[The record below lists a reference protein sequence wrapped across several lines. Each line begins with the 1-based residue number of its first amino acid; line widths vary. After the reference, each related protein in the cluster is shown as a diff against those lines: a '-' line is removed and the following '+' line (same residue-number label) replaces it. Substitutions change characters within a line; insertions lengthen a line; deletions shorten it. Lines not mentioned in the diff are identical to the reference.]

1 MSSKSQ
7 HINFEP
13 ALSSMNS
20 YNSYSFKTIQQWP
33 IGHISQWIIKLIP
46 LSQKYFWVVSRPLPV
61 CQGPPCL
68 ASQLP
73 PIERDGGVNTRT
85 ITFQSDLDHWI
96 HLTQYIDHVFDFSC
110 HNYLSF
116 KSFKW
121 RHQRCRKQSSKWDGA
136 EFSASYQSKTATLDL
151 WCQNFF
157 ALLPYFIWH

>member
-7 HINFEP
+7 HINFQP
-13 ALSSMNS
+13 APQWILIILIHSKLLNS
-20 YNSYSFKTIQQWP
+20 GQLA
-33 IGHISQWIIKLIP
+33 ISHWIIKLIP

-85 ITFQSDLDHWI
+85 ITFHSDLDHWI

-110 HNYLSF
+110 PNYWSF

-136 EFSASYQSKTATLDL
+136 EFSASYQSMTATLDL
-151 WCQNFF
+151 WCQKFF